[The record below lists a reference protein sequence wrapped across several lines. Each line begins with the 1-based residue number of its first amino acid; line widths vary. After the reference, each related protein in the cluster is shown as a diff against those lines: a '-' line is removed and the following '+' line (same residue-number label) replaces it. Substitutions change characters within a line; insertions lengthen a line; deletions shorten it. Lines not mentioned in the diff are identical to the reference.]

1 MLSDDEF
8 AEFVETRGPALLR
21 TACFLEGSRHDGE
34 DLLQQSLVNAYAS
47 FRRIREPRALEAYVR
62 TTMTRTSISSRR
74 KKWRSREVSRD
85 EVPDVHHDGDHDR
98 IVDRS
103 ELWPLLDQLSAHQ
116 RAVMVLRYYEG
127 LSEAEI
133 AQQLGCS
140 QGTVKSHASRALD
153 RLRTLM
159 PQEPNDQ
166 NGDVHESRR

>member
-8 AEFVETRGPALLR
+8 AEFVHTRGPALLR
-21 TACFLEGSRHDGE
+21 TACFLSGNRHDGE

-47 FRRIREPRALEAYVR
+47 FRRIKEPQALEAYVR
-62 TTMTRTSISSRR
+62 TTMVRASISSRR
-74 KKWRSREVSRD
+74 KPWRSREVSSEDLPEGRHND
-85 EVPDVHHDGDHDR
+85 EQSRV
-98 IVDRS
+98 VDRG
-103 ELWPLLDQLSAHQ
+103 ELWPLLAQLSSQQ

-133 AQQLGCS
+133 AKQLGCS
-140 QGTVKSHASRALD
+140 QGSVKSHASRALD

-159 PQEPNDQ
+159 PHEPNEQ